1 MGGGRRD
8 LKVAYLQLG
17 SDDDVFYGKMAAFMR
32 PAARALGI
40 ELQTIGCNRDHDRI
54 RREGKAL
61 IAHRAKPDVLLIPN
75 SKGLALEL
83 VPEAD
88 AAGIRVF
95 LVNEGLLVAEKG
107 TLGEPGQKHPH
118 WLGEI
123 VPDERAYG
131 HSLATHLIEEA
142 RKRGLAASDRKI
154 HVAALTGGFN
164 FASISRI
171 AGLKAAAT
179 AHRDVVLGKPQTA
192 EWDRSRARELT
203 SQLLKSEPE
212 TTVIWCASDLM
223 ALGSIDAIE
232 SAGREPGRDILVG
245 GVDWAPFVPEKIG
258 EGGLTVS
265 AGSHFMDGAWA
276 LVMVHDRELGIEA
289 DIAHARSRP
298 ALLDRSKL
306 EAYGLFF
313 DQAAWATIDFTRF
326 SLARNAFLRS
336 YDFGVDAVLRAAGR

>member
-1 MGGGRRD
+1 
-8 LKVAYLQLG
+8 
-17 SDDDVFYGKMAAFMR
+17 MAAFMR
-32 PAARALGI
+32 HAARALGI
-40 ELQTIGCNRDHDRI
+40 ELVTIGCSRDPDRI

-61 IAHRAKPDVLLIPN
+61 IEHTSKPDVLLIPN

-83 VPEAD
+83 IPQAN

-107 TLGEPGQKHPH
+107 TLGEPGQKHRH

-131 HSLATHLIEEA
+131 HSLATYLIEEA
-142 RKRGLAASDRKI
+142 RKRGLAASDGRI
-154 HVAALTGGFN
+154 HVGALTGGFN

-171 AGLKAAAT
+171 AGLKAAAGE
-179 AHRDVVLGKPQTA
+179 HRDVVLGKPQTA
-192 EWDRSRARELT
+192 EWDRGRAREVT
-203 SQLLKSEPE
+203 AQLLSAEPE
-212 TTVIWCASDLM
+212 TAVIWSASDLM
-223 ALGSIDAIE
+223 ALGAIDAIE

-245 GVDWAPFVPEKIG
+245 GVDWAPFVREKVG
-258 EGGLTVS
+258 DGRLTVS

-298 ALLDRSKL
+298 ALLDRSNL

-313 DQAAWATIDFTRF
+313 DEAAWATIDFTRF
-326 SLARNAFLRS
+326 SLARNAFLQS

>member
-1 MGGGRRD
+1 M
-8 LKVAYLQLG
+8 KVVYLQLG

-32 PAARALGI
+32 PAARTLGVQL
-40 ELQTIGCNRDHDRI
+40 ETIGCSRDHDRI
-54 RREGKAL
+54 RREGKAR
-61 IAHRAKPDVLLIPN
+61 IARTAKPDVLLIPN

-83 VPEAD
+83 VPQAD

-107 TLGEPGQKHPH
+107 TLGEPGQKHRH

-142 RKRGLAASDRKI
+142 RKRGLAASDGKI
-154 HVAALTGGFN
+154 HVGALTGGFN
-164 FASISRI
+164 FASISRV
-171 AGLKAAAT
+171 AGLKAAAA
-179 AHRDVVLGKPQTA
+179 AHRDVVLGKLQTA
-192 EWDRSRARELT
+192 EWDRGRARELT
-203 SQLLKSEPE
+203 AQLLGSNPE
-212 TTVIWCASDLM
+212 TAVIWSASDLM
-223 ALGSIDAIE
+223 ALGAIDGIE
-232 SAGREPGRDILVG
+232 SAGRAPGRDILVG

-258 EGGLTVS
+258 GGVLTVS

-276 LVMVHDRELGIEA
+276 LVMAYDREQGVDA

-306 EAYGLFF
+306 QAYGLFF
-313 DQAAWATIDFTRF
+313 DETAWATIDFARF
-326 SLARNAFLRS
+326 SMARNPSLRS
-336 YDFGVDAVLRAAGR
+336 YDFSVDAVLRAAGRRS